1 MRGGETA
8 LKWTPFSQKGSLA
21 SVFDFGK
28 RAAAPFG
35 SQFSAENKIC
45 ACGGV
50 VVIQRCLLVIY
61 GLLACD
67 NGAYIERDDALRII
81 NDWESGH
88 VPDAVTHSL
97 FNEVNDFERHFIY
110 IIGSDYR
117 FKLPSHTKQAP
128 NLFVQRLTCR

>member
-1 MRGGETA
+1 MHLFNEFIPP
-8 LKWTPFSQKGSLA
+8 WTSL
-21 SVFDFGK
+21 DYT
-28 RAAAPFG
+28 
-35 SQFSAENKIC
+35 QFI
-45 ACGGV
+45 
-50 VVIQRCLLVIY
+50 CLLVIY

-97 FNEVNDFERHFIY
+97 FNEVNDFERCFIY

-117 FKLPSHTKQAP
+117 FIPEKIALSY
-128 NLFVQRLTCR
+128 